1 MQLGGLQLVLHHVRP
16 ALRRGSS
23 PRLAPTTPGCR
34 ATPAGPPQVKV
45 PLWGEEGK
53 RSGNLHLG
61 ISLEKEAPPGGGEV
75 GEPAQREIV
84 GREQMERL
92 TLCSGAG
99 RPWEAESLPWEGGWS
114 GSGGRPEASKSFAGH
129 VLRLCL
135 WVSHCSRSF
144 RQVDFHMAPPPLMPH
159 PSAESAA
166 GTVLGEVFRGG
177 PATPAAAAVPGPV
190 LPSAEAAEMK
200 VRGG

>member
-1 MQLGGLQLVLHHVRP
+1 MEGRPLRRLVVTVRAAADLGQTASQPYVVLQLGDQELETDVATAGGENPVWDEPIELRLPPPLPDEQPLQIRAKIMSRVRLFP
-16 ALRRGSS
+16 D
-23 PRLAPTTPGCR
+23 RLI
-34 ATPAGPPQVKV
+34 AGGTLLLTDLYYGGGQHEVKV

-75 GEPAQREIV
+75 
-84 GREQMERL
+84 
-92 TLCSGAG
+92 
-99 RPWEAESLPWEGGWS
+99 
-114 GSGGRPEASKSFAGH
+114 
-129 VLRLCL
+129 
-135 WVSHCSRSF
+135 
-144 RQVDFHMAPPPLMPH
+144 
-159 PSAESAA
+159 ESAA

-200 VRGG
+200 AREQLGAGSVMDPSKPGFGLLM